1 MDHWGAETA
10 FLFEAPGGL
19 PSELA
24 PRKRAVLPVI
34 GEFAPAGIV
43 LRSSN
48 SGVPVSDDLVLT
60 EIQSND
66 PPLREWALD
75 LDAAEFKKITTAGFW
90 GQFVLDRDRSG
101 LMSVLGPGEKS
112 PNRDV
117 LFWPENRVAVVPEE
131 GSRVFCA
138 DSLARARF
146 KMGDVYDGGFFRIQP
161 FVYPRN
167 LKPKPTS
174 KVYSFE
180 PVSAPFVRKVEVGIS
195 YAQLAAAV
203 DDLALYA
210 LSVDRKGWEYLG
222 RDVDPA
228 GKFMT
233 AQVWSLGPYALVAD
247 TKPPKISRVIPGKGS
262 KTSARRPEIT
272 FRIVDNLSG
281 IDSDKNIEILLDG
294 EWLIPE
300 YDPETYKCR
309 TCPREE
315 LKLGRHKLEIIA
327 RDRVGHEDFFL
338 RYFTVVK
345 K

>member
-1 MDHWGAETA
+1 M
-10 FLFEAPGGL
+10 
-19 PSELA
+19 
-24 PRKRAVLPVI
+24 
-34 GEFAPAGIV
+34 
-43 LRSSN
+43 
-48 SGVPVSDDLVLT
+48 
-60 EIQSND
+60 
-66 PPLREWALD
+66 
-75 LDAAEFKKITTAGFW
+75 
-90 GQFVLDRDRSG
+90 
-101 LMSVLGPGEKS
+101 
-112 PNRDV
+112 
-117 LFWPENRVAVVPEE
+117 
-131 GSRVFCA
+131 VFCA

-180 PVSAPFVRKVEVGIS
+180 PVSTPFARKVEVGIS
-195 YAQLAAAV
+195 YAELAAAV

-210 LSVDRKGWEYLG
+210 LSTDRKGWEYLG

-281 IDSDKNIEILLDG
+281 IDSDKDIEILLDG

-309 TCPREE
+309 TRPREE